1 MTNSLPLAWA
11 INPAFFWAG
20 CALVAIPIIIHLLNR
35 RRFKVVR
42 WAAME
47 FLLAALR
54 KNRRRI
60 RFEQIILLA
69 TRCALLAL
77 LGLALARPYG
87 CQQSTI
93 ANLAGQRTG
102 LHVFVIDNSYS
113 MAYEAERPGARTHLD
128 QAKILARR
136 YIERLSAGG
145 ESVAIITAGAP
156 AAMVIGKPTY
166 DLEAARAAVDRI
178 EQSAGATDLAGALQ
192 LAVQVAREQ
201 QQQPRRLLYLLT
213 DATRSAWDTAQTA
226 AIQQAAAEAA
236 RVFRS
241 PAIVHHLEKPDQWN
255 HAVLDLR
262 PGENLLTTRSQGS
275 FVATLQ
281 AFGGGVPTVVQWK
294 LNEQVLPG
302 SATVR
307 LENAPSEL
315 VQANLHLKE
324 GGPAVVSVSLVNDE
338 RLKLD
343 NTRWRV
349 ADVASELKVLIVEG
363 ERGGG
368 PLSGSGAF
376 LEAALSPQKPQ
387 AETGTRRTDSYI
399 SPETISDLELANKV
413 LAEHRAVILTN
424 VGQIA
429 PAQAD
434 QLQKYVR
441 QGGTLMLFMG
451 EQVNREHYNT
461 VMLSRKLMPGKLI
474 ARRSAASDGR
484 SFNFDFNPH
493 GVLHPLLSIFRNRER
508 SGLDTADI
516 LTYWQI
522 EPSADIRPEVVLAYK
537 PQEGKSTGDPG
548 ITVHALGKGR
558 VVFVSTSANTEW
570 TTLQAKPCF
579 VPLVHELL
587 AGSVNVPDRWM
598 NLQPGDPV
606 RIPPTLKLSGAPRLL
621 AAGGQSIP
629 ITPTLEDGQTVYRS
643 DPLTRPGLY
652 RLSTGLQ
659 TYPIAVNVSADEADI
674 RPVPPDAIRKALR
687 ELDVRLEG
695 DSFPGEALAKLDAR
709 DFGWTIMAI
718 VLGLAAVECL
728 MAMRFGHYRRGGVNT
743 GETTTR
749 S

>member
-20 CALVAIPIIIHLLNR
+20 GALMSIPIIIHLLNR

-54 KNRRRI
+54 KNRRRV
-60 RFEQIILLA
+60 RFEQMLLLA

-87 CQQSTI
+87 CQESTV
-93 ANLAGQRTG
+93 AGLAGSRTG
-102 LHVFVIDNSYS
+102 LHVFIIDNSYS
-113 MAYEAERPGARTHLD
+113 MAYEAERPGAKTHLD

-145 ESVAIITAGAP
+145 ESVAIITAAAP
-156 AAMVIGKPTY
+156 AAMAISKPTY

-178 EQSAGATDLAGALQ
+178 EQSAGATDIAGALQ
-192 LAVQVAREQ
+192 LAVRMAQDEHR
-201 QQQPRRLLYLLT
+201 QPRRLLYLLT
-213 DATRSAWDTAQTA
+213 DATRSAWETAQA
-226 AIQQAAAEAA
+226 QAVQQSAAEVA
-236 RVFRS
+236 RLYRS
-241 PAIVHHLEKPDQWN
+241 PAIVHHLEKPEQWN
-255 HAVLDLR
+255 YAVLDLR
-262 PGENLLTTRSQGS
+262 PAENLLTTRSQAS
-275 FVATLQ
+275 FAATVQGFGNGPQTVA
-281 AFGGGVPTVVQWK
+281 QWK
-294 LNEQVLPG
+294 LNEQALPG
-302 SATVR
+302 STTITP
-307 LENAPSEL
+307 ENAPTDLIQSNIRL
-315 VQANLHLKE
+315 QQ
-324 GGPAVVSVSLVNDE
+324 GGPVVVSVSLVNDE

-387 AETGTRRTDSYI
+387 AEGGTRRSDSYI
-399 SPETISDLELANKV
+399 SAETISDLELANKV

-429 PAQAD
+429 VAQAD
-434 QLQKYVR
+434 QLEKYVE

-451 EQVNREHYNT
+451 EQVSRDHYNT
-461 VMLSRKLMPGKLI
+461 VLLPRKLMPGKLI
-474 ARRSAASDGR
+474 ARRSAASEGKAH
-484 SFNFDFNPH
+484 NFDFNPH
-493 GVLHPLLSIFRNRER
+493 GVLHPLLTIFRNREK

-522 EPSADIRPEVVLAYK
+522 EPSAEIRPEVVLAYK
-537 PQEGKSTGDPG
+537 AQDGKDARDPA
-548 ITVHALGKGR
+548 ITVHNLGKGR
-558 VVFVSTSANTEW
+558 VIYISTSANTEW

-587 AGSVNVPDRWM
+587 AGSINVPDRWM
-598 NLQPGDPV
+598 NLQSGDPV
-606 RIPPTLKLSGAPRLL
+606 RIPLTLKLSGAPKLTGS
-621 AAGGQSIP
+621 AGQSIP
-629 ITPTLEDGQTVYRS
+629 IAPVTEEGQTVYRS
-643 DPLTRPGLY
+643 DPLTKPGLY

-659 TYPIAVNVSADEADI
+659 TYPIAVNVSAEEADI
-674 RPVPPDAIRKALR
+674 RAIPPDSIRKALG
-687 ELDVRLEG
+687 ELEIRLEG
-695 DSFPGEALAKLDAR
+695 DSFPGEALAKFDSR
-709 DFGWTIMAI
+709 DFGWTLMAI
-718 VLGLAAVECL
+718 VLGLAAVECF
-728 MAMRFGHYRRGGVNT
+728 MAMRFGHYRRGGVHN
-743 GETTTR
+743 GEGAAR
-749 S
+749 A